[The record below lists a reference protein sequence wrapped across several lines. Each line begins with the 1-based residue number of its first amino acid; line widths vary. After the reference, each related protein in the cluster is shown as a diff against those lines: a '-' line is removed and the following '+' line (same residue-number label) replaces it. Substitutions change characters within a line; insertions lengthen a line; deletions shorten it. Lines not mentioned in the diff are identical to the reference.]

1 MKKIVLSLTMVL
13 LVLLSACSAQKAEV
27 LTPTDEPVS
36 INLPVGY
43 IPNVQFAPLYVAM
56 EKGYFAD
63 EGLDVSLNYSM
74 ETDGVALVG
83 ANEIPFT
90 VASGEQV
97 LLGRAQGLPV
107 VYFLAWYQE
116 FPVGLV
122 SLSEQNIKT
131 PADLVGK
138 RVGIPGL
145 YGASYVGFKALLAA
159 GGLSEQDI
167 QLQSIG
173 YNQVESLVAGQVD
186 SAVIYVPNEPV
197 QLEAQG
203 YDVDTI
209 RVLDYLQMT
218 ANGLLTNETVIK
230 ENPELVRRM
239 ARAMLKGLQATLDDP
254 DGAYEICKK
263 YVENLDQADEEVQK
277 EVLAVSMEHWLS
289 NGSQLGYSDPQAW
302 ENMQEVLLEAGLI
315 DKALNL
321 EEVYTNQFLAE

>member
-1 MKKIVLSLTMVL
+1 MKKTFVSLTLVL
-13 LVLLSACSAQKAEV
+13 LVLLSACSVQKAGV
-27 LTPTDEPVS
+27 SIPTDTPVS
-36 INLPVGY
+36 IDLPVGY

-56 EKGYFAD
+56 EKGYFTE

-116 FPVGLV
+116 FPVGVV

-131 PADLVGK
+131 PADLAGK
-138 RVGIPGL
+138 TVGIPGL
-145 YGASYVGFKALLAA
+145 YGASYVGFKALMAA
-159 GGLSEQDI
+159 GGLTEQDI

-173 YNQVESLVAGQVD
+173 YNQVEALVSGQVD
-186 SAVIYVPNEPV
+186 SAVVYVPNEPV

-203 YDVDTI
+203 YEVDTI

-218 ANGLLTNETVIK
+218 ANGLLTNETVIE
-230 ENPELVRRM
+230 ENPDLVRRM
-239 ARAMLKGLQATLDDP
+239 ARAMLKGLQAALDDP
-254 DGAYEICKK
+254 DQAYEICKK
-263 YVENLDQADEEVQK
+263 YVENLDQADEKVQK

-289 NGSQLGYSDPQAW
+289 GSQLGYSDPQAW
-302 ENMQEVLLEAGLI
+302 ENMQEVLLNAGLI
-315 DKALNL
+315 SEALDL
-321 EEVYTNQFLAE
+321 EKVYTNRFLTE